1 MIRKIHL
8 YLNTNNV
15 SHAEFLSRIDF
26 LREKYNFSY
35 TAALMAYLYPPSD
48 MFTMNSQE
56 EQEMFINKSLREK
69 NSKTEK
75 NQDEKKVEA
84 VSKDKNENE
93 EFLANLVNEMF
104 TSKEDSE

>member
-1 MIRKIHL
+1 
-8 YLNTNNV
+8 
-15 SHAEFLSRIDF
+15 
-26 LREKYNFSY
+26 
-35 TAALMAYLYPPSD
+35 MAYLYPPSD

-104 TSKEDSE
+104 PSKEDSE